1 MKKKFQINWRLFAG
15 FVVFVGLI
23 AIFAGVV
30 FNPLKAQEKNV
41 KKAVFEKYQTG
52 DVVTEIVRDDAN
64 DFVRVKINSIED
76 RAKVSHLGTVIEDY
90 GSFVILAK
98 DKSKNL
104 ETAALDIQNLETS
117 INLPSGKF
125 EPLGG
130 QNESAVKSGGQ
141 IENSTGKD
149 YYIVQ
154 FAASTRGE
162 WLESLE
168 EIGAEVVQYIPH
180 QAYFVYADSATINR
194 VANHSRV
201 RFVGRYTSEQK
212 RSLHLDNFVSGL
224 KGGIAEYDVAVFSR
238 ADLLTVRDEISNT
251 VGRQVIAVEKPPHNF
266 FSIIRVQMSPDDVEN
281 VAKLRDVV
289 RIDPYVKPQREDE
302 RAAQIVSGNFSSPT
316 VLNPPGY
323 EPLTQFGVDGTGVT
337 VAVVDDGI
345 SIPGNG
351 GFYITS
357 GNTVDA
363 PLRGS
368 TSGASGGHGH
378 INASIIAGD
387 TPFGV
392 LDPTGYN
399 YGRGIA
405 PKANIINIPFLK
417 SGYPSNSDAFTVN
430 DTVTTPGPNGVN
442 GTITNNSWGSGTNG
456 NSYDARAA
464 LWDGFVQDASSG
476 ATIDPINIIF
486 SAGNSGTSG
495 LTRPKMSKNTIAV
508 ANSENIRTEI
518 LGTGADN
525 MDDLRSTSSRGPGA
539 DGRIKPDIT
548 APGTAITGSRAGT
561 GGSVSGQIDANHSF
575 SSGTSHA
582 APQVAG
588 AAALFTQ
595 FWKNTHSGEF
605 PSPSLVKAAIL
616 NTGQEMNGSL
626 TNTPIPNGN
635 EGWGRMNMGLMF
647 NTGVPIN
654 YTNQTVEF
662 SDTGNNHTI
671 SGTVSDATK
680 PVRVTLV
687 WTDPPGVSDPALVNN
702 LDLTVTIG
710 ADVYKGNVF
719 VNGTSATGGV
729 ADNRNNVE
737 HVFIPAG
744 IPAGT
749 PFSIQVSATA
759 LNGSG
764 ILGNA
769 DSTDQHFSL
778 VAYNFQAMSL
788 APVSVSGKVLSN
800 GGRGI
805 NRASITLTNMQSES
819 RTIISNQFGYFHFN
833 GVEVGQTYEVQVR
846 SKGYQFSPQQVTVN
860 NEITNLNFVAN

>member
-30 FNPLKAQEKNV
+30 FNPMKAQEKNV
-41 KKAVFEKYQTG
+41 IKAVFEKYQTG
-52 DVVTEIVRDDAN
+52 DAITEIVRDNAK

-76 RAKVSHLGTVIEDY
+76 RTKISQLGTIIEDY
-90 GSFVILAK
+90 GSLVILAK
-98 DKSKNL
+98 DKSKIL
-104 ETAALDIQNLETS
+104 ETAALDVQPLETS

-125 EPLGG
+125 EPLGE
-130 QNESAVKSGGQ
+130 NAVKPNGK
-141 IENSTGKD
+141 IENSSDKD

-180 QAYFVYADSATINR
+180 QAYFVYADAATINR

-201 RFVGRYTSEQK
+201 RWVGRYTSEQK
-212 RSLHLDNFVSGL
+212 SSNHLENFVSGL
-224 KGGIAEYDVAVFSR
+224 KGAFAEYDVAVFSR
-238 ADLLTVRDEISNT
+238 ADLLTIRDEISNT
-251 VGRQVIAVEKPPHNF
+251 VGRQVITVEKPPHNF
-266 FSIIRVQMSPDDVEN
+266 FSIIRVQMSPSDVEN

-289 RIDPYVKPQREDE
+289 RIDPYFKPQREDE
-302 RAAQIVSGNFSSPT
+302 RAAQIVSGNFSSTT

-337 VAVVDDGI
+337 VAVVDDGV

-357 GNTVDA
+357 GNTIDG
-363 PLRGS
+363 PLRGA
-368 TSGASGGHGH
+368 TAGASGGHGH

-387 TPFGV
+387 TPFGG

-405 PKANIINIPFLK
+405 PKANIINIAFLK
-417 SGYPSNSDAFTVN
+417 SGNTTTDAQSVDDTLNTV
-430 DTVTTPGPNGVN
+430 GLNGVK
-442 GTITNNSWGSGTNG
+442 GTITNNSWGAGTNG
-456 NSYDARAA
+456 NTYSSRAA
-464 LWDGFVQDASSG
+464 LWDGFIQDASLG
-476 ATIDPINIIF
+476 ATIDPINIVF

-495 LTRPKMSKNTIAV
+495 LTQPKMSKNTIAV

-525 MDDLRSTSSRGPGA
+525 MDDLRSSSSRGPAA

-561 GGSVSGQIDANHSF
+561 GGSVSGQIDANHSY

-595 FWKNTHSGEF
+595 FWKSTNSGEF

-635 EGWGRMNMGLMF
+635 EGWGRMNMRLMF
-647 NTGVPIN
+647 NTGVPMN

-710 ADVYKGNVF
+710 ANVYKGNVF
-719 VNGTSATGGV
+719 SAGTSTTGGV

-737 HVFIPAG
+737 NLFLPAG

-749 PFSIQVSATA
+749 AFSIQVSATA
-759 LNGSG
+759 LNGNG

-778 VAYNFQAMSL
+778 VAYNFQPRSL

-800 GGRGI
+800 NGRGL
-805 NRASITLTNMQSES
+805 NRASITLTNMQGES
-819 RTIISNQFGYFHFN
+819 RTIFSNQFGYFQFN
-833 GVEVGQTYEVQVR
+833 GIEVEQTYEVQVR
-846 SKGYQFSPQQVTVN
+846 SKGYQFSSQQVTVN
-860 NEITNLNFVAN
+860 GQITNLNFVAN